1 MYIHKEIISVAIL
14 ILLIALFIII
24 KFLFDFNR
32 LSKIIK
38 ELSKEELSAE
48 DFFFF
53 NQFEPVIY
61 NLNNIVKKYEEK
73 LKFSR
78 LQILFYDKFFNSFP
92 DPLFIIDDK
101 NYIVELNSESKKL
114 VGDKAKGQNINSIL
128 RIPNLGSL
136 IQSSIS
142 SRKPQKA
149 SLNLVFPMEIVYD
162 VWVSGSSKVGENK
175 LNFIRLYDST
185 SEKKNQEIQTEFI
198 ANVSHELK
206 TPISAI
212 QGYCETLLGVGKND
226 EDVRVKFL
234 KILKKESSRMNSL
247 VNDLLSLTR
256 IERIEHSPPDTF
268 INLIDI
274 LKESIEIVAKSS
286 GIDER
291 NIIGHSFSKKSIIIW
306 GEYDELK
313 QVFINIIDNAIKYGI
328 SKTLPKIII
337 KEEKDYVNVII
348 KDFGKGVEPQKIPML
363 TNRFFRADVA
373 RSRDLGSTGLGLSI
387 VKHILNRHK
396 TELIIDSKINEGS
409 SFSVKLKKNSS
420 VVLIQQ

>member
-114 VGDKAKGQNINSIL
+114 VGNKAKGQNINSIL

-185 SEKKNQEIQTEFI
+185 SEKRIQEIQTEFI

-226 EDVRVKFL
+226 KDVREKFL

-274 LKESIEIVAKSS
+274 LKESIEIVAKST

-291 NIIGHSFSKKSIIIW
+291 NIIGYSFSKKSIIIW
-306 GEYDELK
+306 GEYNELK
-313 QVFINIIDNAIKYGI
+313 QVFINIIDNATKYGA
-328 SKTLPKIII
+328 SKTSPKIII

-396 TELIIDSKINEGS
+396 TELIIDSKINKGS
-409 SFSVKLKKNSS
+409 SFSIKLKKKH
-420 VVLIQQ
+420 